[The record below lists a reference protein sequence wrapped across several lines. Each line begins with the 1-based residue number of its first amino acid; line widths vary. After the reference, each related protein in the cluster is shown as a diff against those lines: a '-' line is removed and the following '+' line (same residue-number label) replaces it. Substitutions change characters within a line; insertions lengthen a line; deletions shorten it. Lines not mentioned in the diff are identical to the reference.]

1 MRRADGFALP
11 TQTRTTAWLCNW
23 LKIYSAASLLQNRL
37 LNAVFPVLRSI
48 FKRNDYFMQYTVP
61 MSLGAVKMF
70 CKGETFKAIQ
80 DHFGITSGGQL
91 IRMGVRHLVDKY
103 KLELQRD
110 KEQKFGFVI
119 TKEDKDTLYELADNE
134 IVLIKHP
141 EQKTIDDLVNKP
153 FLIKEIEEL
162 HRERL
167 MLQNWFNAVN
177 DRILKIERHIKKQAN
192 EK

>member
-1 MRRADGFALP
+1 
-11 TQTRTTAWLCNW
+11 
-23 LKIYSAASLLQNRL
+23 
-37 LNAVFPVLRSI
+37 
-48 FKRNDYFMQYTVP
+48 MQYTVP

>member
-1 MRRADGFALP
+1 
-11 TQTRTTAWLCNW
+11 
-23 LKIYSAASLLQNRL
+23 
-37 LNAVFPVLRSI
+37 
-48 FKRNDYFMQYTVP
+48 
-61 MSLGAVKMF
+61 
-70 CKGETFKAIQ
+70 
-80 DHFGITSGGQL
+80 
-91 IRMGVRHLVDKY
+91 MGVRHLVDKY